1 MRPWETV
8 KLFFLETL
16 RRNVRFKVSWNL
28 HFDWKNFLGLPKF
41 WQEKNPKVFY
51 RNPVKNLQCVLEES
65 VDIKTWALARKG
77 HGLAFV
83 HCSTLSKAFL
93 FAVFKVKLNKM
104 KNFVEECTYQIS
116 SRILVMTNQG
126 HFFMNQ
132 IHINVWRCVHNRVWT
147 LAQACNGL

>member
-1 MRPWETV
+1 M
-8 KLFFLETL
+8 
-16 RRNVRFKVSWNL
+16 
-28 HFDWKNFLGLPKF
+28 
-41 WQEKNPKVFY
+41 
-51 RNPVKNLQCVLEES
+51 LEES

-93 FAVFKVKLNKM
+93 FAVFKVKLKKM

-126 HFFMNQ
+126 HFFMNH
-132 IHINVWRCVHNRVWT
+132 IHKNVW
-147 LAQACNGL
+147 